1 MLGTTTIKSIAESK
15 NLKIQRQAMYAYQDL
30 AMAERVEIHFP
41 RAINKSVALAGVYS
55 KCVCPSRVYEV
66 ATPRNVLDSVNL
78 VYGRVAERVE
88 IHSPRAINKSVAL
101 AIK

>member
-30 AMAERVEIHFP
+30 AMAERVEIH
-41 RAINKSVALAGVYS
+41 
-55 KCVCPSRVYEV
+55 
-66 ATPRNVLDSVNL
+66 
-78 VYGRVAERVE
+78 
-88 IHSPRAINKSVAL
+88 SPRAINKSVAL